1 MDIECSQIRRL
12 DAAGALAVLLLRYTY
27 AIRCRES
34 THGAKRARPT
44 AGASPGQQAQMCH
57 GGRDTRPPTI
67 SGGCARRA
75 KKTGRTKGEWSV
87 DG

>member
-12 DAAGALAVLLLRYTY
+12 DAAGALVLLLSYTY
-27 AIRCRES
+27 AIRCREP

-44 AGASPGQQAQMCH
+44 AGASPGQQAQMWH
-57 GGRDTRPPTI
+57 GRRDTRPPTI

-75 KKTGRTKGEWSV
+75 KKTGRDERRV

>member
-12 DAAGALAVLLLRYTY
+12 DAAGALAVLLLSYTY
-27 AIRCRES
+27 FAIRCMEP

-44 AGASPGQQAQMCH
+44 AGASPGHQAQMWH

-75 KKTGRTKGEWSV
+75 KKTGRDERRV